1 MKVHKLKDIAE
12 LVALVAVVGTLAA
25 VVVELRQ
32 TQSALQA
39 QTYQDRA
46 LDAIEWHFDV
56 AMNPQLNILFLE
68 DLDPNTLSV
77 EEYTVAFNMLIAT
90 MIDLDNEYYQYQNG
104 YLDEDFY
111 LGDTVRGIKEMGP
124 LWRKFGLQESRN
136 EFRAEV
142 DRILSE

>member
-1 MKVHKLKDIAE
+1 MNLQRLKDIAE
-12 LVALVAVVGTLAA
+12 LIALAAVIGTLAA

-56 AMNPQLNILFLE
+56 AMNPQLNVLFLE
-68 DLDPNTLSV
+68 NLDPDDLSV

-90 MIDLDNEYYQYQNG
+90 MIDLDNEHYQYQNG
-104 YLDEDFY
+104 FLDEDFY

-124 LWRKFGLQESRN
+124 LWRKFGLHESRK